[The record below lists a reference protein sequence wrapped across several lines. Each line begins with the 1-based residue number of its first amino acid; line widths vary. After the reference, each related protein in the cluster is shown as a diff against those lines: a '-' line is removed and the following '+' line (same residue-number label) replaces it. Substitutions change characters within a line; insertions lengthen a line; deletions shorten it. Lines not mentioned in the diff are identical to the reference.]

1 MINRREFFGLAAG
14 AGATLAF
21 SPALLR
27 ALQQQQSGKLIQR
40 AIPSSGEMLPAI
52 GLAFSNHP
60 NCADH
65 AALKEVVKTYF
76 DNGGKYLDATLGN
89 TVAEQ
94 FHITAAT
101 ELGIQN
107 KVFWSAKGMIGGG
120 PNGPPP
126 PGSAGVKAA
135 LDAFLEKTKASK
147 IDVAWLGATGD
158 PSWLAAMKEEKKA
171 GRVRY
176 IGVNTIVVKAQSA
189 QVETIMR
196 NEPIDF
202 IGVDYDLSNRHV
214 EDVILPLALE
224 KKIAVVAYFPF
235 SNNSGVSC
243 NAGTRNLFARVGNRP
258 VPEWAA
264 EFDAKTWSHFFTKY
278 VLGHPA
284 VTVARIGTTKASHM
298 LDNMGGGV
306 GRLPNEAMRKRMREF
321 MDALPP
327 LPPVAPPPPN
337 PAAAPGI
344 ALSTAVLDRYVGEW
358 TSPAGMA
365 VTFRRDGERLF
376 VKPGN
381 NPEVPLNARSETR
394 LQDPRGPVFE
404 FQLDAQGKV
413 TGVILEQQG
422 PQGMQ
427 KLQLVRK

>member
-1 MINRREFFGLAAG
+1 MINRRDFFGITAG

-27 ALQQQQSGKLIQR
+27 ALHASQQPTGKLIQR

-60 NCADH
+60 NCADTT
-65 AALKEVVKTYF
+65 ALKAVMKTF
-76 DNGGKYLDATLGN
+76 ADSGGKYLDATLGN
-89 TVAEQ
+89 GLAEQ

-107 KVFWSAKGMIGGG
+107 KVFWSARGMPGGG

-126 PGSAGVKAA
+126 PGSAGVKAQ
-135 LDAFLEKTKASK
+135 LDSFLEKTKAPR
-147 IDVAWLGATGD
+147 IDVAWLAAAGD
-158 PSWLAAMKEEKKA
+158 PSWLAAMKEEKKN

-189 QVETIMR
+189 QLETIMR

-202 IGVDYDLSNRHV
+202 IGVDYDISQRHV
-214 EDVILPLALE
+214 EDTILPLALE
-224 KKIAVVAYFPF
+224 RKIAVVAYFPF
-235 SNNSGVSC
+235 SNNTGVSC
-243 NAGTRNLFARVGNRP
+243 SPGTRNLFARVGNRP

-284 VTVARIGTTKASHM
+284 VTIARIGSTKASHM
-298 LDNMGGGV
+298 LDNMGGGI
-306 GRLPNEAMRKRMREF
+306 GRLPNESQRKRMREF
-321 MDALPP
+321 IDAIPP
-327 LPPVAPPPPN
+327 LPPIPQN
-337 PAAAPGI
+337 PATLPGI

-358 TSPAGMA
+358 TTPTG
-365 VTFRRDGERLF
+365 VTVAFRREGDRLF
-376 VKPGN
+376 VKAGN
-381 NPEVPLNARSETR
+381 NPELPLNARSETR
-394 LQDPRGPVFE
+394 LQDPRGPMFE
-404 FQLDAQGKV
+404 FTLDASGKV
-413 TGVILEQQG
+413 VGLFLEQG
-422 PQGMQ
+422 NPPQRLTLQ
-427 KLQLVRK
+427 KK